1 LEDGYIV
8 KISVII
14 LTWNSEKY
22 IEKCI
27 NSLKI
32 DNNIEI
38 IIVDNGSTDSTL
50 EIVKKY
56 ENEYELQVIKLDK
69 NYGTTKPRNIAISK
83 CKGDYI
89 FFIDSDTEIRP
100 NTLNSLKKVFEN
112 EKNVGMVAPRLRY
125 PDGKIQP
132 SCKRF
137 PTILTKIMKFLP
149 FEFTHK
155 VALKD
160 ELYSDDFDE
169 LTEVDYCISAAWM
182 VSKKAVDD
190 IGFFDENI
198 FYSPEDVDYCLRMW
212 EKGWKVLYN
221 PKIEVVHHAQ
231 RVSYNN
237 CLFTLSHI
245 KGLIYYFKKH
255 GYWFN
260 RKKLY
265 DNLKEF
271 HERGG

>member
-1 LEDGYIV
+1 MEDGYIV

-27 NSLKI
+27 RSLKK
-32 DNNIEI
+32 NNGIEI
-38 IIVDNGSTDSTL
+38 IIVDNGSTDNTL

-56 ENEYELQVIKLDK
+56 ENERGLQIIKLDK

-89 FFIDSDTEIRP
+89 FFIDSDTEIEQ
-100 NTLNSLKKVFEN
+100 NTLNSLKDVFES
-112 EKNVGMVAPRLRY
+112 EKNVGMVAPCLRY
-125 PDGKIQP
+125 PDGEIQP

-137 PTILTKIMKFLP
+137 PTILTKIVKFLP
-149 FEFTHK
+149 FKFTHK
-155 VALKD
+155 IALKD

-182 VSKKAVDD
+182 VSKKAIDD
-190 IGFFDENI
+190 VGLFDENI

-212 EKGWKVLYN
+212 KKGWKVLYN

-231 RVSYNN
+231 RISYKNF
-237 CLFTLSHI
+237 LFTFSHI

-265 DNLKEF
+265 DNLKGF
-271 HERGG
+271 HK